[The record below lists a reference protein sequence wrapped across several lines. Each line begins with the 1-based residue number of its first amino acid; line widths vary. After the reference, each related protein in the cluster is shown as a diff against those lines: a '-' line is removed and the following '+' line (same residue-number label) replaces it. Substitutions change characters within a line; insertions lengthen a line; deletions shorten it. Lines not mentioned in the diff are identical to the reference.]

1 MQHCVSNVLPTEQ
14 DMHGRRRIVIGV
26 GGSIGT
32 GKTTACKIFEDLGAH
47 YISADEIGWEVLAE
61 ISDVLKKKFGKEI
74 INGGPINKRKLR
86 AIIFSNRENLKFLN
100 ELSHPILTK
109 KILTHIKNIK
119 SGMIIIDAA
128 LLFDWP
134 EIYKKVDHSILV
146 VAEDN
151 VKAERAREKGID
163 QNLFKQILGFQKR
176 DYEMAQQAKFIIKNN
191 ATIMSLKKQCQN
203 IYEEIK
209 NDC

>member
-1 MQHCVSNVLPTEQ
+1 MRDNQKT
-14 DMHGRRRIVIGV
+14 IIGV
-26 GGSIGT
+26 GGNVGT
-32 GKTTACKIFEDLGAH
+32 GKTTVCKIFEDLGVY

-61 ISDVLKKKFGKEI
+61 ISDALKKKFGEEI
-74 INGGPINKRKLR
+74 INSGPINKRKLR

-109 KILTHIKNIK
+109 KILARIKNIK
-119 SGMIIIDAA
+119 SGMIVIDAA

-146 VAEDN
+146 MAEDH